1 LNCPAIVFLAAAF
14 SSVAMADQSGNAA
27 VAANGYVNGGGG
39 WASGLTF
46 QSSRFGTAFTQ
57 GAVGGEVVIAQT
69 LGLGGE
75 LGIVQRNSSFGF
87 VSLDA
92 SFHLLRHR
100 ATGKVDPFI
109 TGGYT
114 RTYDLFSSG
123 NGANFGV
130 GLNYWLRRHF
140 GVRAEF
146 RDMVFT
152 TGVPTT
158 NFWAIRGGIV
168 FR

>member
-1 LNCPAIVFLAAAF
+1 MKCPAIVFLAAAF
-14 SSVAMADQSGNAA
+14 SSAGMADQSGNAT
-27 VAANGYVNGGGG
+27 VAANGYVNVGGGSTTG
-39 WASGLTF
+39 GLF
-46 QSSRFGTAFTQ
+46 FPSSGTAFTEG
-57 GAVGGEVVIAQT
+57 GAGGEVVIAET
-69 LGLGGE
+69 VGLGGE
-75 LGIVQRNSSFGF
+75 VGIIKRHSSFGF

-100 ATGKVDPFI
+100 ATGKVDPFF

-114 RTYDLFSSG
+114 KTYNGFS
-123 NGANFGV
+123 GANGV
-130 GLNYWLRRHF
+130 NFAFGLNYWLRRRF

-152 TGVPTT
+152 VGVPTT

>member
-1 LNCPAIVFLAAAF
+1 MKYSASVFLAAAF
-14 SSVAMADQSGNAA
+14 SSAAMVGQS
-27 VAANGYVNGGGG
+27 VAANGYANVGGG
-39 WASGLTF
+39 WTTGGLLF
-46 QSSRFGTAFTQ
+46 PSSSPGTAFTE
-57 GAVGGEVVIAQT
+57 GAAGGEVVIAQT
-69 LGLGGE
+69 VGLGGE
-75 LGIVQRNSSFGF
+75 LGIVNRHSSFGF

-92 SFHLLRHR
+92 SFHLLRHA

-114 RTYDLFSSG
+114 KTYNLFSG
-123 NGANFGV
+123 ANGANFGF
-130 GLNYWLRRHF
+130 GLNYWLRRRF

-152 TGVPTT
+152 AGVPTT
-158 NFWAIRGGIV
+158 NFWTIRGGIV

>member
-1 LNCPAIVFLAAAF
+1 MRYPAMAFLAAAF
-14 SSVAMADQSGNAA
+14 SSAAMVGQS
-27 VAANGYVNGGGG
+27 VAANGYVNAGGGATTG
-39 WASGLTF
+39 GLLFASPNPSTTF
-46 QSSRFGTAFTQ
+46 TE
-57 GAVGGEVVIAQT
+57 GAGGGEVVIAQT

-75 LGIVQRNSSFGF
+75 LGIVKRHSSFGF

-92 SFHLLRHR
+92 SFHFLRHA
-100 ATGKVDPFI
+100 ATGKADPFI

-114 RTYDLFSSG
+114 KTSNGFS
-123 NGANFGV
+123 GANGVNFGA
-130 GLNYWLRRHF
+130 GLNYWFWRRF

-152 TGVPTT
+152 AGVPTT
-158 NFWAIRGGIV
+158 NSWTIRGGIV

>member
-1 LNCPAIVFLAAAF
+1 MKYPAIVFLAAAL
-14 SSVAMADQSGNAA
+14 SIAAMVGQS
-27 VAANGYVNGGGG
+27 VAANGYVNVGGG
-39 WASGLTF
+39 WTTGGLFFPSPNSGA
-46 QSSRFGTAFTQ
+46 AFTE
-57 GAVGGEVVIAQT
+57 GAAGGEVVIAQT
-69 LGLGGE
+69 VGLGGE
-75 LGIVQRNSSFGF
+75 LGIVKRHSSFGF

-92 SFHLLRHR
+92 SFHLLRHA

-114 RTYDLFSSG
+114 KTYNGFSG
-123 NGANFGV
+123 ANGANFGA
-130 GLNYWLRRHF
+130 GLNYWLRHRF

-152 TGVPTT
+152 AGVPTT
-158 NFWAIRGGIV
+158 NFWTIRGGIV

>member
-1 LNCPAIVFLAAAF
+1 MKWHYLFFLAAAL
-14 SSVAMADQSGNAA
+14 STAAMADQSGNAT
-27 VAANGYVNGGGG
+27 VAANGYVNVGGG
-39 WASGLTF
+39 WTSGGLIF
-46 QSSRFGTAFTQ
+46 PSSSPCTAFTQ
-57 GAVGGEVVIAQT
+57 GAAGGEVVIAQT

-75 LGIVQRNSSFGF
+75 LGSVKRHSSFGF

-92 SFHLLRHR
+92 SFHLLRH
-100 ATGKVDPFI
+100 ATGKADPFF

-114 RTYDLFSSG
+114 KTYNGFSG
-123 NGANFGV
+123 ANGANFGF

-152 TGVPTT
+152 AGVPTT

>member
-1 LNCPAIVFLAAAF
+1 MKYPAIVFLAAAL
-14 SSVAMADQSGNAA
+14 SIAAMVGQS
-27 VAANGYVNGGGG
+27 VAANGYVNVGGG
-39 WASGLTF
+39 WTTGGLF
-46 QSSRFGTAFTQ
+46 FPSPKSGTAFTE
-57 GAVGGEVVIAQT
+57 GAAGGEVVIAQT
-69 LGLGGE
+69 VGLGGE
-75 LGIVQRNSSFGF
+75 LGIVKRHSSFGF

-92 SFHLLRHR
+92 SFHLLRHA

-114 RTYDLFSSG
+114 KTYNGFSG
-123 NGANFGV
+123 ANGANFGA
-130 GLNYWLRRHF
+130 GLNYWLRHRF

-152 TGVPTT
+152 AGVPTT
-158 NFWAIRGGIV
+158 NFWTIRGGIV